1 MTKKKNQTKDEEI
14 VKNDMREKN
23 MRERENTLKVSEE
36 ERVSENNARKE
47 RERESTSTQNYG
59 TKKSVDKSTDD
70 NSNFKPLE
78 IGNT

>member
-47 RERESTSTQNYG
+47 REREHIYSKLWY
-59 TKKSVDKSTDD
+59 K
-70 NSNFKPLE
+70 E
-78 IGNT
+78 ISRQIN